1 MTAIPAVLTLVLA
14 GGKSDALRALGRIRT
29 ASALPYGG
37 KYRVIDFTLSNCV
50 HSGLTRIGILTQYAP
65 LSLHGHIGIG
75 RAWDLDRRD
84 GGIRLLQ
91 PYVRQRETNWYR
103 GTADALLQNRNVIE
117 DAQARHILV
126 LSGDLVYKMD
136 YAELIGVHEEHD
148 AALTLVTVQA
158 PNEEPERYGFV
169 QADRSGRVT
178 ALEEKPKRPGGRMV
192 SAAVYAFRARDLMER
207 LRRPEGGPDL
217 VRDVIQPMIREG
229 AKVMAHPH
237 RGYWRDIGTVDSYY
251 ESNMDLVRPLPPLNL
266 YDPDWLIYT
275 PSEDRAPAVVGGE
288 ATLTQS
294 LVSHGARVEGEVR
307 RSVLFPGVHVGAGS
321 VVEDSIVM
329 HDARIAPGAR
339 LSRAIVDKRVVVGRG
354 AIVGRPG
361 PELGLLAPGASRDSD
376 SAGLGLCVVG
386 KGSVIPA
393 GSRIGPNTLI
403 EIGVTE
409 RDFPALEI
417 APGSVIRPGG
427 STRAAAPR
435 AAPERAR

>member
-1 MTAIPAVLTLVLA
+1 MTAIPPVLTLVLA
-14 GGKSDALRALGRIRT
+14 GGRSEALRALGRIRT

-84 GGIRLLQ
+84 GGIQLLQ

-136 YAELIGVHEEHD
+136 YAELIRFHEERD
-148 AALTLVTVQA
+148 AALTLVTTQA
-158 PNEEPERYGFV
+158 PSEEPERYGYV
-169 QADRSGRVT
+169 EADPSGRVT
-178 ALEEKPKRPGGRMV
+178 ALQEKPKRPGGRVV
-192 SAAVYAFRARDLMER
+192 SAAIYAFRARDLMER
-207 LRRPEGGPDL
+207 LRRPGGGPDL
-217 VRDVIQPMIREG
+217 VRDVIQPMIAEG
-229 AKVMAHPH
+229 DPVWAYPH
-237 RGYWRDIGTVDSYY
+237 RGYWRDIGTLDSYY

-275 PSEDRAPAVVGGE
+275 PSEDRAPAVVGAE
-288 ATLTQS
+288 AVVSQS
-294 LVSHGARVEGEVR
+294 LISHGAKVEGAVR
-307 RSVLFPGVHVGAGS
+307 RSVLFPGVHVGAGAL
-321 VVEDSIVM
+321 VEDSIVM

-339 LSRAIVDKRVVVGRG
+339 LSRAIVDKRVVIGPDAHVG
-354 AIVGRPG
+354 
-361 PELGLLAPGASRDSD
+361 
-376 SAGLGLCVVG
+376 SAGKPEAGSSMRGICVVG

-393 GSRIGPNTLI
+393 GSRIEP
-403 EIGVTE
+403 
-409 RDFPALEI
+409 
-417 APGSVIRPGG
+417 SVP
-427 STRAAAPR
+427 
-435 AAPERAR
+435 

>member
-1 MTAIPAVLTLVLA
+1 MTAIPPVLTLVLA
-14 GGKSDALRALGRIRT
+14 GGRSDALLALGRIRT

-136 YAELIGVHEEHD
+136 YAELIRFHEEND
-148 AALTLVTVQA
+148 ATLTLVTVEA
-158 PNEEPERYGFV
+158 PSDEPERYGFV
-169 QADRSGRVT
+169 QVDRSGRVS
-178 ALEEKPKRPGGRMV
+178 ALEEKPKRAGGRVV
-192 SAAVYAFRARDLMER
+192 SAAIYAFRARDLMDR

-217 VRDVIQPMIREG
+217 VTDVIQPMISDG
-229 AKVMAHPH
+229 ARVFAYPH
-237 RGYWRDIGTVDSYY
+237 RGYWRDIGTVESYY
-251 ESNMDLVRPLPPLNL
+251 DSNMDLVRPVPPLNL

-275 PSEDRAPAVVGGE
+275 PSEDRAPAVVG
-288 ATLTQS
+288 ADAAVTQS
-294 LVSHGARVEGEVR
+294 LVSHGARVEGDVR
-307 RSVLFPGVHVGAGS
+307 RSVLFPGVHVGAGA

-329 HDARIAPGAR
+329 HDSRVAPGAR
-339 LSRAIVDKRVVVGRG
+339 LGRAIVDKRVTVGGG
-354 AIVGRPG
+354 AIVGDAA
-361 PELGLLAPGASRDSD
+361 EGA
-376 SAGLGLCVVG
+376 GLCVVG

-393 GSRIGPNTLI
+393 GARIGQGAVI
-403 EIGVTE
+403 EIGVSE
-409 RDFPALEI
+409 RDY
-417 APGSVIRPGG
+417 PGRDIVAGEVVRG
-427 STRAAAPR
+427 
-435 AAPERAR
+435 AR

>member
-1 MTAIPAVLTLVLA
+1 MTAIPPVLTLVLA
-14 GGKSDALRALGRIRT
+14 GGRSDALLALGRIRT

-136 YAELIGVHEEHD
+136 YAELIRFHEEND
-148 AALTLVTVQA
+148 ATLTLVTVEA
-158 PNEEPERYGFV
+158 PSDEPERYGFV
-169 QADRSGRVT
+169 QVDRSGRVS
-178 ALEEKPKRPGGRMV
+178 ALEEKPKRAGGRVV
-192 SAAVYAFRARDLMER
+192 SAAIYAFRARDLMDR

-217 VRDVIQPMIREG
+217 VTDVIQPMISDG
-229 AKVMAHPH
+229 ARVFAYPH
-237 RGYWRDIGTVDSYY
+237 RGYWRDIGTVESYY
-251 ESNMDLVRPLPPLNL
+251 DSNMDLVRPVPPLNL

-275 PSEDRAPAVVGGE
+275 PSEDRAPAVVG
-288 ATLTQS
+288 ADAAVTQS
-294 LVSHGARVEGEVR
+294 LVSHGARVEGDVR
-307 RSVLFPGVHVGAGS
+307 RSVLFPGVHVGAGA

-329 HDARIAPGAR
+329 HDSRVAPGAR
-339 LSRAIVDKRVVVGRG
+339 LGRAIVDKRVTVGRG
-354 AIVGRPG
+354 AIVGDAA
-361 PELGLLAPGASRDSD
+361 EGA
-376 SAGLGLCVVG
+376 GLCVVG

-393 GSRIGPNTLI
+393 GARIGQGAVI
-403 EIGVTE
+403 EIGVSE
-409 RDFPALEI
+409 RDY
-417 APGSVIRPGG
+417 PGRDIVAGEVVRG
-427 STRAAAPR
+427 
-435 AAPERAR
+435 AR

>member
-1 MTAIPAVLTLVLA
+1 MTAIPPVLTLVLA
-14 GGKSDALRALGRIRT
+14 GGRSDALLALGRIRT

-136 YAELIGVHEEHD
+136 YAELIRFHEEND
-148 AALTLVTVQA
+148 ATLTLVTVEA
-158 PNEEPERYGFV
+158 PSDEPERYGFV
-169 QADRSGRVT
+169 QVDRSGRVS
-178 ALEEKPKRPGGRMV
+178 ALEEKPKRAGGRVV
-192 SAAVYAFRARDLMER
+192 SAAIYAFRARDLMDR

-217 VRDVIQPMIREG
+217 VADVIQPMISDG
-229 AKVMAHPH
+229 ARVFAYPH
-237 RGYWRDIGTVDSYY
+237 RGYWRDIGTVESYY
-251 ESNMDLVRPLPPLNL
+251 DSNMDLVRPVPPLNL

-275 PSEDRAPAVVGGE
+275 PSEDRAPAVVG
-288 ATLTQS
+288 ADAAVTQS
-294 LVSHGARVEGEVR
+294 LVSHGARVEGDVR
-307 RSVLFPGVHVGAGS
+307 RSVLFPGVHVGAGA

-329 HDARIAPGAR
+329 HDSRVAPGAR
-339 LSRAIVDKRVVVGRG
+339 LGRAIVDKRVTVGRG
-354 AIVGRPG
+354 AIVGDAA
-361 PELGLLAPGASRDSD
+361 EGA
-376 SAGLGLCVVG
+376 GLCVVG

-393 GSRIGPNTLI
+393 GARIGQGAVI
-403 EIGVTE
+403 EIGVSE
-409 RDFPALEI
+409 RDY
-417 APGSVIRPGG
+417 PGRDIVAGEVVRG
-427 STRAAAPR
+427 
-435 AAPERAR
+435 AR

>member
-1 MTAIPAVLTLVLA
+1 MTAIPPVLVLVLA
-14 GGKSDALRALGRIRT
+14 GGRSDALRALGRIRT

-50 HSGLTRIGILTQYAP
+50 HSGLNRIGILTQYAP

-136 YAELIGVHEEHD
+136 YAELIRFHEEHD
-148 AALTLVTVQA
+148 AALTLVTVIA
-158 PNEEPERYGFV
+158 PSDEPERYGYV
-169 QADRSGRVT
+169 HADRTGRVS
-178 ALEEKPKRPGGRMV
+178 ALEEKPKRSGGGAV
-192 SAAVYAFRARDLMER
+192 SGAIYAFRAKELLDR
-207 LRRPEGGPDL
+207 LRRPGAGPDL
-217 VRDVIQPMIREG
+217 VTDVIQPMIAEKARVF
-229 AKVMAHPH
+229 AYPH

-251 ESNMDLVRPLPPLNL
+251 ESNMDLVRSSPPLNL

-275 PSEDRAPAVVGGE
+275 PSEDRSPAVFGGQ
-288 ATLTQS
+288 AVASQS
-294 LVSHGARVEGEVR
+294 LVSHGARVEGTVR
-307 RSVLFPGVHVGAGS
+307 RSVLFPGVHIGPGA

-329 HDARIAPGAR
+329 HDTRVGPGASLR
-339 LSRAIVDKRVVVGRG
+339 RAIVDKRVVIGSGAMVGHQ
-354 AIVGRPG
+354 G
-361 PELGLLAPGASRDSD
+361 PVAEDVLVTAADARTPAP
-376 SAGLGLCVVG
+376 GLCVIG

-393 GSRIGPNTLI
+393 STRIGPDALI
-403 EIGVTE
+403 EIGVSE
-409 RDFPALEI
+409 RDFPGREVA
-417 APGSVIRPGG
+417 AGAVVRPSG
-427 STRAAAPR
+427 RVAAARGATRGPV
-435 AAPERAR
+435 

>member
-1 MTAIPAVLTLVLA
+1 MTAIPPVLTLVLA
-14 GGKSDALRALGRIRT
+14 GGRSDALLALGRIRT

-136 YAELIGVHEEHD
+136 YAELIRFHEEND
-148 AALTLVTVQA
+148 ATLTLVTVEA
-158 PNEEPERYGFV
+158 PSDEPERYGFV
-169 QADRSGRVT
+169 QVDRSGRVS
-178 ALEEKPKRPGGRMV
+178 ALEEKPKRAGGRVV
-192 SAAVYAFRARDLMER
+192 SAAIYTFRARDLMDR

-217 VRDVIQPMIREG
+217 VTDVIQPMISDG
-229 AKVMAHPH
+229 ARVFAYPH
-237 RGYWRDIGTVDSYY
+237 RGYWRDIGTVESYY
-251 ESNMDLVRPLPPLNL
+251 DSNMDLVRPVPPLNL

-275 PSEDRAPAVVGGE
+275 PSEDRAPAVVG
-288 ATLTQS
+288 ADAAVTQS
-294 LVSHGARVEGEVR
+294 LVSHGARVEGDVR
-307 RSVLFPGVHVGAGS
+307 RSVLFPGVHVGAGA

-329 HDARIAPGAR
+329 HDSRVAPGAR
-339 LSRAIVDKRVVVGRG
+339 LGRAIVDKRVTVGRG
-354 AIVGRPG
+354 AIVGDAA
-361 PELGLLAPGASRDSD
+361 EGA
-376 SAGLGLCVVG
+376 GLCVVG

-393 GSRIGPNTLI
+393 GARIGQGAVI
-403 EIGVTE
+403 EIGVSE
-409 RDFPALEI
+409 RDY
-417 APGSVIRPGG
+417 PGRDIVAGEVVRG
-427 STRAAAPR
+427 
-435 AAPERAR
+435 AR